1 MVNYK
6 ELPKM
11 KTALPH
17 KAGTLPSEI
26 ANFRGNNS
34 SSSFNYCVTERPQNT
49 PSVLRNIDNF
59 PPGAFYSNGIKKQT
73 KFFTA
78 ILDIVE
84 TSALQL
90 I

>member
-26 ANFRGNNS
+26 VGEI
-34 SSSFNYCVTERPQNT
+34 TPQ
-49 PSVLRNIDNF
+49 VHLI
-59 PPGAFYSNGIKKQT
+59 
-73 KFFTA
+73 
-78 ILDIVE
+78 IV
-84 TSALQL
+84 
-90 I
+90 